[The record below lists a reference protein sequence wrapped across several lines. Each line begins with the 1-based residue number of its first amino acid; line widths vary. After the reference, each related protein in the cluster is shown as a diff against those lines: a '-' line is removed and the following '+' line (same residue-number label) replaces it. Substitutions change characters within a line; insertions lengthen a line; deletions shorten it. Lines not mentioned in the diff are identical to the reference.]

1 VRGRLSLLINTL
13 FQRREAGNLVMI
25 ALFTIIVGAIQPR
38 FLSLETLRIVMLAVP
53 LIMIA
58 AMGQMMVIVARHVD
72 LSMGSI
78 LGFSAIV
85 AGMMFRDMP
94 GSPILVA
101 VLVAI
106 ALGALLGLLN
116 GVIVTL
122 FRLPSIIVTL
132 GTLSLYRGLVFLVSN
147 SRQVDPQYIPKALI
161 QMSQTS
167 PLFGIPWIV
176 IIALSAVLVAYG
188 FLDHTRIGRQIYALG
203 SNPGAAPLRG
213 IRVVPVTLM
222 VFTISGALAGLAGVM
237 YASRFGYVNPGIT
250 GVGFEFTVIAAVV
263 IGGVSINGGVGTVLG
278 TVLGVILLGMVN
290 VALPILG
297 VSPFWQSAIYGAVII
312 IALLIDRSVR
322 RRGLHALALARS
334 PA

>member
-85 AGMMFRDMP
+85 AGMMFRDLP

-132 GTLSLYRGLVFLVSN
+132 GTLTRISHTIFARSTIFV
-147 SRQVDPQYIPKALI
+147 RQFFPFVQARC
-161 QMSQTS
+161 
-167 PLFGIPWIV
+167 
-176 IIALSAVLVAYG
+176 LVASENATATG
-188 FLDHTRIGRQIYALG
+188 DF
-203 SNPGAAPLRG
+203 
-213 IRVVPVTLM
+213 
-222 VFTISGALAGLAGVM
+222 SGAVAAAKML
-237 YASRFGYVNPGIT
+237 SRWAFG
-250 GVGFEFTVIAAVV
+250 
-263 IGGVSINGGVGTVLG
+263 
-278 TVLGVILLGMVN
+278 
-290 VALPILG
+290 
-297 VSPFWQSAIYGAVII
+297 
-312 IALLIDRSVR
+312 
-322 RRGLHALALARS
+322 
-334 PA
+334 